1 MKEYIHSVKYYET
14 DKMGITHHSNYV
26 RWMEEARIDFLDQIG
41 YSYKRLEEEGI
52 VSPVIAIDCKYKAT
66 TTFDD
71 KISITVAVKEFKGVK
86 LIIGYEMKKEN
97 GDTVC
102 TAESIHCFLDNNGK
116 PLRLKISH
124 PDFYNRLVE
133 LDAEWGHDV

>member
-66 TTFDD
+66 TTFDFQD
-71 KISITVAVKEFKGVK
+71 LFIVNV
-86 LIIGYEMKKEN
+86 
-97 GDTVC
+97 
-102 TAESIHCFLDNNGK
+102 
-116 PLRLKISH
+116 LRGCSLFVSFPFFAKR
-124 PDFYNRLVE
+124 F
-133 LDAEWGHDV
+133 